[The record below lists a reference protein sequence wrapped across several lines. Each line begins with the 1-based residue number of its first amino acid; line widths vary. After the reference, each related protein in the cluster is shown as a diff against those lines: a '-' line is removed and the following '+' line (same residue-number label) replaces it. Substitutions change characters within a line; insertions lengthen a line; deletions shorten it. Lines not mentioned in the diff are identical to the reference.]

1 MCIFSLARRFFLE
14 FILTQALG
22 KIKIIFI
29 IRSKIVEIQG
39 TWIKFLDITSFSG
52 KKIPKKDVN
61 NFI

>member
-39 TWIKFLDITSFSG
+39 TFMDKISRYNKLFG
-52 KKIPKKDVN
+52 KKDT
-61 NFI
+61 